1 MDDEILESLAKH
13 DINTWRMNSGI
24 VKGDLGWG
32 SNNFHKMGRVKISL
46 IKQFL
51 EIGVDVLISDI
62 DTAWLQ
68 NPLPYFSRYPEAQ
81 ILTSTG
87 DNWDPRPYRAGM
99 GPLTQELHVTQ
110 LFFATL
116 YIGINH

>member
-32 SNNFHKMGRVKISL
+32 SSNFHKMGRVKISL

-51 EIGVDVLISDI
+51 DIGVDVLISDI

-87 DNWDPRPYRAGM
+87 MCG
-99 GPLTQELHVTQ
+99 E
-110 LFFATL
+110 
-116 YIGINH
+116 

>member
-1 MDDEILESLAKH
+1 MHEYGCPSQPLFLYKAIITSMVVLQVGAMDDDILESLAKH

-32 SNNFHKMGRVKISL
+32 SHNFHKMGRVKISL

-51 EIGVDVLISDI
+51 DIGVDVLISDI

-68 NPLPYFSRYPEAQ
+68 NPLPYFSRYSEAQ

-87 DNWDPRPYRAGM
+87 VGVY
-99 GPLTQELHVTQ
+99 
-110 LFFATL
+110 
-116 YIGINH
+116 